1 MICLRLKTVPRLL
14 CQSAVLVLP
23 VLLAALLACTS
34 RYRVELFLVQGE
46 QRTEVKVEKTEYFVG
61 AVLGDQTPPDNIVP
75 GDGNCLVLIA
85 SCRGR
90 SVGDDSQDLL
100 SFDRY
105 IRYQIFLQLPARP
118 EPDTLTLEG
127 ISLVHQ
133 LGRYEMATEDKVF
146 LPLQGHLVIDSLPG
160 DRLFGTLDGR
170 YQSRLDEIVTF
181 RGQFKAKVAD

>member
-1 MICLRLKTVPRLL
+1 MTRLRLKAVPCRS
-14 CQSAVLVLP
+14 CQSTILVLS
-23 VLLAALLACTS
+23 VLLAALSACTS

-61 AVLGDQTPPDNIVP
+61 AVLGDQAPPDNIVP

-85 SCRGR
+85 GCRGR
-90 SVGDDSQDLL
+90 SVADDAQDLI

-105 IRYQIFLQLPARP
+105 VRYQIFLQLPAQP

-127 ISLVHQ
+127 ISFVHQ
-133 LGRYEMATEDKVF
+133 LGRYEMATEDKVY
-146 LPLQGHLVIDSLPG
+146 LPLQGHLVIDSLSG

-181 RGQFKAKVAD
+181 QGQFKAKVAD